1 MLKNKIVIATRKSK
15 LALWQAERVKQLLL
29 ARHPDLQIEF
39 LALSSL
45 GDEKQDVSLNKI
57 GGKDLF
63 VKTIQAQVLQENADI
78 AVHSLKDL
86 SVQDYAGLSLAAF
99 LKRGDPRDAFISP
112 RYASIAELPQNAQV
126 GTASPRRESLL
137 KAQRPDLQIKLLRGN
152 VETRLK
158 KCMDG
163 EFDAIILAAA
173 GLERLNLASHITQYL
188 NPEEFIPAIGQGI
201 IAVECR
207 SNDQDMQALLREIN
221 DAETEVCATAER
233 AFNRKLGGDCF
244 TPLGAYARVLGQNL
258 HIIGFHGDLKGE
270 KIKRAE
276 KKASIYE
283 ATELGFRLAEEIS
296 E

>member
-126 GTASPRRESLL
+126 GTASPRRES
-137 KAQRPDLQIKLLRGN
+137 
-152 VETRLK
+152 
-158 KCMDG
+158 
-163 EFDAIILAAA
+163 
-173 GLERLNLASHITQYL
+173 
-188 NPEEFIPAIGQGI
+188 
-201 IAVECR
+201 
-207 SNDQDMQALLREIN
+207 
-221 DAETEVCATAER
+221 
-233 AFNRKLGGDCF
+233 
-244 TPLGAYARVLGQNL
+244 
-258 HIIGFHGDLKGE
+258 
-270 KIKRAE
+270 
-276 KKASIYE
+276 
-283 ATELGFRLAEEIS
+283 
-296 E
+296 